1 MPNISTKE
9 CRMLR
14 VKDCIDKIEKL
25 APPELAQSW
34 DNTGLLIG
42 DGNSAVKK
50 ILLTIDITKDVVK
63 EAKRSGCN
71 FIISYHPVIWD
82 GLKTVEKDTVVY
94 ELVKS
99 GISVYSLHTALD
111 AVAGGVNDAL
121 AEIVGIKNPQPLGD
135 FVQSGQNNY
144 KLVIFVPVKSLQ
156 KVADAVFKAGA
167 GWLGNYSHCSFSSA
181 GLGTFFPLEGAKP
194 AIGKKGKF
202 ENVEEIK
209 FESIVPSEK
218 IADVV
223 KAMKSA
229 HPYEMPAFD
238 VIKLYD
244 FDDKIGLGRIG
255 FLKKPVQLS
264 SLLKKIKAAAG
275 AKAAGMVGPKKRL
288 VRKAAVCAG
297 SCGKLI
303 MNVIAEKCDLYLTG
317 EIKHHQAI
325 AAQEAGVTVVCLSH
339 TVSERFILKKVAKE
353 LQKSLKDVKILVSKK
368 DKDPF
373 EWMKV

>member
-1 MPNISTKE
+1 MKIKE
-9 CRMLR
+9 IIRQ
-14 VKDCIDKIEKL
+14 IEKI
-25 APPELAQSW
+25 APPNLAQSW

-42 DGNSAVKK
+42 DSNASVKK
-50 ILLTIDITKDVVK
+50 ILLTIDITKEVVR
-63 EAKRSGCN
+63 EAKRTGCN

-82 GLKTVEKDTVVY
+82 GLKTVAKDSVVF

-99 GISVYSLHTALD
+99 GISVYSIHTALD
-111 AVAGGVNDAL
+111 AALGGVNDGL
-121 AEIVGIKNPQPLGD
+121 AEIVGIKNPQPVGD
-135 FVQSGQNNY
+135 FVQTGQNNY

-156 KVADAVFKAGA
+156 KVANAVFKAGA
-167 GWLGNYSHCSFSSA
+167 GAIGNYSHCSFSSA

-194 AIGKKGKF
+194 TIGKKGKL
-202 ENVEEIK
+202 EKVDEIK
-209 FESIVPSEK
+209 FESIVPAQK
-218 IADVV
+218 ITDVV
-223 KAMKSA
+223 KAMKAA

-238 VIKLYD
+238 VIKLYETG
-244 FDDKIGLGRIG
+244 DKIGLGRIG
-255 FLKKPVQLS
+255 LLGKPVQLS
-264 SLLKKIKAAAG
+264 LLLKKIKSATG
-275 AKAAGMVGPKKRL
+275 AKAAGIVGPKKRL
-288 VRKAAVCAG
+288 VKKAAVCAG